1 MELAV
6 PHPPVLPQDPP
17 TTLDVRWV
25 ASGLRARVLVPL
37 TVGIL
42 LLIVS
47 FALLTM
53 VARTKRAEQ
62 EARES
67 AATVKAMLEEHS
79 HEAVQTMRS
88 IMELLMRDPQLQAAF
103 RARDRA
109 ALLRLSQPL
118 MEGLREKNR
127 ISHLYYILPDRTM
140 LLRAFTPEQYGDRID
155 RFVLQEAQRTGQPFW
170 GHEQGPFGSYTLRV
184 ATPWRVDG
192 ELLGYFEMGIE
203 FEHIVQDIQKTLRAD
218 VLVSIDKKYFQR
230 DKWETAQKKR
240 RNPVDWDE
248 FPDVVVLSRSVAQ
261 IPPAVR
267 SFLGQPQRARQDDAF
282 EVPVDG
288 RTHQALVTPLQN
300 LRGQELGELILLT
313 DITSAVAERR
323 RAIATVVGLGLLV
336 GGILAALFY
345 ALLGRVQ
352 LDVAQRS
359 RHLREAGDKL
369 AAEHDERLRAE
380 RELAAQQER
389 NDLLETRSRMVEEL
403 AAANR
408 TAQQAL
414 RENEEIT
421 AKLRETQSELLATAR
436 QAGRAEIATNVLHN
450 VGNVLNSVNVSASV
464 ISGTLRRS
472 RLAGLVRALAMLKEH
487 EGDIGDFLTRD
498 EKGRMLP
505 GYLAAVGDAL
515 STEHQGMAEELERL
529 SKSLDHIKDIVATQ
543 QSHATGGHVIEPVR
557 PADLVEDA
565 LCMQGTALARHGI
578 EVERAFEALPQLP
591 LDRGRVLQILVNL
604 ISNAKAAMGGLAAA
618 ERRIAVRIERPDPA
632 RLRISVTDR
641 GEGISPENL
650 TRIFAHGFTTRREG
664 HGFGLHSSALA
675 AREMGGSITARSDG
689 PGQGATFVLELPLPP
704 QPA

>member
-6 PHPPVLPQDPP
+6 PHPPVLPQEPP
-17 TTLDVRWV
+17 TLDVHWV

-37 TVGIL
+37 SVGIL

-47 FALLTM
+47 FALLTL
-53 VARTKRAEQ
+53 VARTQRAEQ

-67 AATVKAMLEEHS
+67 AATVKAMLEEHTK
-79 HEAVQTMRS
+79 EAVQTMRS

-118 MEGLREKNR
+118 MAGLREKNR

-140 LLRAFTPEQYGDRID
+140 LLRAFTPDQHGDRID
-155 RFVLQEAQRTGQPFW
+155 RFVLQEAQRTGRAFW

-184 ATPWRVDG
+184 AAPWRVDG

-267 SFLGQPQRARQDDAF
+267 SFLAQPQRVRQEDAF

-313 DITSAVAERR
+313 DITSVAAERR

-345 ALLGRVQ
+345 VLLGRVQ
-352 LDVAQRS
+352 RDVAQRS
-359 RHLREAGDKL
+359 CRLREASDKL

-389 NDLLETRSRMVEEL
+389 NELLETRSRMVEEL

-505 GYLAAVGDAL
+505 GYLAAVGDAM
-515 STEHQGMAEELERL
+515 SKEHQGMAEELERL
-529 SKSLDHIKDIVATQ
+529 VKSLDHIKDIVATQ

-565 LCMQGTALARHGI
+565 LRMQGTALARHGI

-604 ISNAKAAMGGLAAA
+604 ISNAKAAMGGLAAS
-618 ERRIAVRIERPDPA
+618 ERRLAVRIERPDPA
-632 RLRISVTDR
+632 RLRISVADR

-675 AREMGGSITARSDG
+675 AHEMGGAITAHSDG
-689 PGQGATFVLELPLPP
+689 PGRGATFVLELPLPP